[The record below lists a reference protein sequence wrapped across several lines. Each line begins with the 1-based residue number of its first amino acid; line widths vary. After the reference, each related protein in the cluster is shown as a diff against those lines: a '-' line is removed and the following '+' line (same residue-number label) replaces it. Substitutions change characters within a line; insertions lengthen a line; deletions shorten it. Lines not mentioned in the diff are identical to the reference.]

1 VKPDVVNAA
10 GCTPVTDLEAAL
22 ARADFVTLHCPKSP
36 ETVGLINAKRL
47 ALMKSTAYLVNT
59 ARGGIVDETALHAA
73 LLAGQIAGAGLDVFA
88 EEPPPV
94 SHPLLKLPN
103 VIAAPHI
110 AGVTKESVDRMGVQT
125 ALNVLSVFDGAP
137 NRDNVVNKE
146 VLKS

>member
-1 VKPDVVNAA
+1 
-10 GCTPVTDLEAAL
+10 
-22 ARADFVTLHCPKSP
+22 
-36 ETVGLINAKRL
+36 
-47 ALMKSTAYLVNT
+47 MKSTAYLVNT